1 MNPAMPDATSLFLDT
16 EFTGLHQ
23 QAQLISL
30 GLCAES
36 GAAFY
41 GEVAT
46 IDPAACD
53 PWVRAHVLPH
63 TRWLSRP
70 AARPQ
75 TLREGDLT
83 ACFGDGA
90 TLAQALTDWLG
101 QWPRIEIWA
110 DCLAYDWVLFC
121 ELFGGARQL
130 PGQVFYMPFDLVTL
144 FKLRGLDPDTD
155 RVAYAGL
162 AEGSRRHHA
171 LSDARLTLAC
181 YRRLLDEPARC
192 P

>member
-1 MNPAMPDATSLFLDT
+1 MTEATRLFLDT

-23 QAQLISL
+23 QARLISL

-41 GEVAT
+41 GEVAGL
-46 IDPAACD
+46 DPAACD
-53 PWVRAHVLPH
+53 PWVRANVLAH
-63 TRWLSRP
+63 TRWLGRP
-70 AARPQ
+70 GTRAQ

-83 ACFGDGA
+83 ACFGEPP
-90 TLAQALTDWLG
+90 TLALALADWLA
-101 QWPRIEIWA
+101 QWPRVEVWA

-130 PGQVFYMPFDLVTL
+130 PAQVFYMPFDLVTL

-155 RVAYAGL
+155 RVAFAGM
-162 AEGSRRHHA
+162 AGAPRRHDA
-171 LSDARLTLAC
+171 LWDARLTLAC
-181 YRRLLDEPARC
+181 YRRLRGASAPC